1 MGPRGQSLLGHR
13 VHGQQVRPDAD
24 GTELPRLL
32 GLHVALVVRS
42 VLGPDVVVMVGVM
55 PQVSPAVPGGLGL
68 RLRNSA
74 PRRLKLKYFCYCQI
88 FSDYNRMDCFCE
100 TINDTRECHLSPPED
115 SVIQMI
121 MFCDL
126 ILCLMSP
133 MMLRLPGQS
142 VKYLQACLSQIA
154 KKCGGESK
162 MGCICVGGSLEG
174 IAAMLIKRHIKS
186 MKELLKLIVRCFPLR
201 QRRAV
206 SRPR

>member
-1 MGPRGQSLLGHR
+1 MGAGGQPLLWHR

-55 PQVSPAVPGGLGL
+55 PQVSAAVPGGLWL
-68 RLRNSA
+68 WLRNSA

-133 MMLRLPGQS
+133 P
-142 VKYLQACLSQIA
+142 
-154 KKCGGESK
+154 
-162 MGCICVGGSLEG
+162 
-174 IAAMLIKRHIKS
+174 
-186 MKELLKLIVRCFPLR
+186 P
-201 QRRAV
+201 
-206 SRPR
+206 